1 VNQEALEREFIYQEI
16 PFKSQPV
23 IEIKYKGKPLYKK
36 YQPDFTCYDEV
47 IVEIKAISNLSG
59 IEEAQLINYLNA
71 TGLKVGLLINFEN
84 KSLEDRNILI
94 GKIGRKLWTAIY
106 TCRGNTIR
114 IISVRRSR
122 EKETKLYE
130 QKEVS

>member
-1 VNQEALEREFIYQEI
+1 MEFEWDNEKSRTNKDKHGIDFNAAREMWRD
-16 PFKSQPV
+16 SNR
-23 IEIKYKGKPLYKK
+23 
-36 YQPDFTCYDEV
+36 
-47 IVEIKAISNLSG
+47 VEIQSS
-59 IEEAQLINYLNA
+59 
-71 TGLKVGLLINFEN
+71 FSHEN
-84 KSLEDRNILI
+84 RNILI

-106 TCRGNTIR
+106 TYRGNNIR